1 MKPLRQPT
9 DELLVNFD
17 SSPQEIPVITFIDL
31 FATFVTDW
39 EVFHQYEP
47 SEIYKRQKRI
57 LKHNNNLLLME
68 NPFTL

>member
-1 MKPLRQPT
+1 MKPSTQPT

-17 SSPQEIPVITFIDL
+17 SNPQEITVITFIDL

-39 EVFHQYEP
+39 GVW
-47 SEIYKRQKRI
+47 SEIYKRQKII
-57 LKHNNNLLLME
+57 LKHKNNLLLME